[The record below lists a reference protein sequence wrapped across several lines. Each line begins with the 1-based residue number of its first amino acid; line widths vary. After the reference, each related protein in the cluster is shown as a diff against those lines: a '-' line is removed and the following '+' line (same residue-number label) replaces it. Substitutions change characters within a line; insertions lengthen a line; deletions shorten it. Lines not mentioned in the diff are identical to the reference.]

1 MSHSVWLS
9 CKRPRSFWDKDRKPS
24 RPAEM
29 GKVEGGMKC
38 VKYLL
43 FIFNFIFWVSARFV
57 DGRCDVTRKLMEQVQ
72 QRARPISSHLTFTR
86 TVFLFLISLLCLY
99 LLCPFSECSV
109 RLTVRDG
116 RRFVV
121 RLTGLKSDFPQR
133 KRTPSFSPGKRV
145 FERKTE

>member
-1 MSHSVWLS
+1 
-9 CKRPRSFWDKDRKPS
+9 
-24 RPAEM
+24 M

-57 DGRCDVTRKLMEQVQ
+57 AIQ
-72 QRARPISSHLTFTR
+72 QRWWWWWCDAQVDGASAAASTSHLTSVSHASPFHLQHLNPTLFISQLASLFSM
-86 TVFLFLISLLCLY
+86 FLSSPSLL
-99 LLCPFSECSV
+99 ECSV

-121 RLTGLKSDFPQR
+121 RLSGLKSDFPQR